1 MAFFV
6 TLFILISYAWRL
18 RSIDR
23 TFLLPT
29 LVAVYLLT
37 QILLVMHGEMLVDH
51 WEVNEYKEFF
61 IPLSFLI
68 YSLEML
74 QKFRPR
80 LKPTFPG

>member
-1 MAFFV
+1 
-6 TLFILISYAWRL
+6 
-18 RSIDR
+18 
-23 TFLLPT
+23 
-29 LVAVYLLT
+29 
-37 QILLVMHGEMLVDH
+37 MHGEMLVDH